1 MNSARSSLSYDSMSP
16 REVSSTPSLGT
27 RDSYSMQSTSTPS
40 PREAADRSAP
50 LLTLLAFA
58 AERRSFECKKSMFK
72 LFVFCCFLSQS
83 PRSMCFFRRVFPK
96 IAFLF
101 LNFAC
106 FFCLFFFRKR
116 CIPHCLW
123 SLFSPVKNESPTR
136 VEIPHNTSSRSSA
149 PPAPA
154 APSNATSSTT
164 RNGEFVS
171 FAPRSSERKR
181 AKKRASHDMEIGGTS
196 CAWCGKTQTP
206 QWRRCRQTQET
217 LCNSCGLKSARRERK
232 LKAQRTQLL
241 QQQQDNDY

>member
-58 AERRSFECKKSMFK
+58 AERRSFEF
-72 LFVFCCFLSQS
+72 
-83 PRSMCFFRRVFPK
+83 
-96 IAFLF
+96 
-101 LNFAC
+101 
-106 FFCLFFFRKR
+106 
-116 CIPHCLW
+116 
-123 SLFSPVKNESPTR
+123 KNESPTR